1 MAIVHKRRV
10 RTTPPRTTPPIM
22 APLRP
27 PPLLEAVA
35 AGLVEFDEFDECD
48 RLDGLT
54 PIGHKLPPL
63 GGSTQNREL
72 PSLILTKF
80 EEIDIDD
87 VVLVSIMNLPGLG
100 TVSVV
105 EQFGP
110 RAPINDVLPKKL
122 FLCTVK
128 LTAEVIAIP

>member
-87 VVLVSIMNLPGLG
+87 VVL
-100 TVSVV
+100 TSVTNGAGV
-105 EQFGP
+105 RTIFDVAQLDP
-110 RAPINDVLPKKL
+110 R
-122 FLCTVK
+122 
-128 LTAEVIAIP
+128 